1 MHKLIVILVLFLV
14 VAGCSKDD
22 AIYQEVN
29 TTYTAAN
36 PVDTTLKVVVF
47 PNPFD
52 SLISINFTLT
62 NTENAAIEIL
72 DNFGRIVYNLP
83 FVSVKSGD
91 NQIML
96 DLSQL
101 SSGIYV
107 LKLKSGNR
115 SIIKKI
121 LKA

>member
-1 MHKLIVILVLFLV
+1 MNKLIVLLVFFV
-14 VAGCSKDD
+14 VTAGCLKDD
-22 AIYQEVN
+22 AIREEVKPSHI
-29 TTYTAAN
+29 A
-36 PVDTTLKVVVF
+36 DTTLDFQAF

-52 SLISINFTLT
+52 SLVSINFTLT

-72 DNFGRIVYNLP
+72 DNFGRTVYNLP

-107 LKLKSGNR
+107 LKLESGKR
-115 SIIKKI
+115 TKIKRIVKV
-121 LKA
+121 

>member
-1 MHKLIVILVLFLV
+1 MHKLIVILVLFLL

-22 AIYQEVN
+22 AIREEVKPSHV
-29 TTYTAAN
+29 A
-36 PVDTTLKVVVF
+36 DTTLDF
-47 PNPFD
+47 LAYPNPFE
-52 SLISINFTLT
+52 SFINVNFTLT
-62 NTENAAIEIL
+62 NTENVAIEIL
-72 DNFGRIVYNLP
+72 DNFGNIVYNLP

-107 LKLKSGNR
+107 LKLESGKR
-115 SIIKKI
+115 TKIKRIVKF
-121 LKA
+121 